1 MINLQKSAIDKQFL
15 IECLAK
21 DLIEILMEER
31 GYSMEKAMDVL
42 YKSHTFEKIENEK
55 TGLYYQSPV
64 YVMGFLNDELN
75 IDFNA

>member
-1 MINLQKSAIDKQFL
+1 MNETQQAAIDKQFL

-31 GYSMEKAMDVL
+31 NYGLEEAMDVL

-55 TGLYYQSPV
+55 TGLYFQSPV
-64 YVMGFLNDELN
+64 YVMEFLNEEL
-75 IDFNA
+75 ALV

>member
-1 MINLQKSAIDKQFL
+1 MNETQQAAIDKQFL

-31 GYSMEKAMDVL
+31 NYGLEEAMDVL

-55 TGLYYQSPV
+55 TGLFYQSPV
-64 YVMGFLNDELN
+64 YVMEFLNDELKN
-75 IDFNA
+75 

>member
-1 MINLQKSAIDKQFL
+1 MNEMPQTAIDKQFL

-31 GYSMEKAMDVL
+31 GYGLEEAMDVL

-55 TGLYYQSPV
+55 TGLYYQSPI
-64 YVMGFLNDELN
+64 YVMEFLNDELKK
-75 IDFNA
+75 

>member
-1 MINLQKSAIDKQFL
+1 MISFQQAAIDKQFL

-31 GYSMEKAMDVL
+31 NYGLEEAMDVL

-55 TGLYYQSPV
+55 TGLFYQSPV
-64 YVMGFLNDELN
+64 YVMEFLNDELKN
-75 IDFNA
+75 

>member
-1 MINLQKSAIDKQFL
+1 MNEMPQTAIDKQFL

-31 GYSMEKAMDVL
+31 GYGLEEAMDVL

-64 YVMGFLNDELN
+64 YVMEFLNDELKN
-75 IDFNA
+75 

>member
-1 MINLQKSAIDKQFL
+1 MISFQQAAIDKQFL

-31 GYSMEKAMDVL
+31 NYGLEEAMDVL

-55 TGLYYQSPV
+55 TGLFYQSPV
-64 YVMGFLNDELN
+64 YVMEFLNDELKN
-75 IDFNA
+75 RF

>member
-1 MINLQKSAIDKQFL
+1 MNEMPQTAIDKQFL

-31 GYSMEKAMDVL
+31 GYGLEEAMDVL

-55 TGLYYQSPV
+55 TGLYYQSSV
-64 YVMGFLNDELN
+64 YVMEFLNDELKK
-75 IDFNA
+75 

>member
-1 MINLQKSAIDKQFL
+1 MNEMPQTAIDKQFL

-31 GYSMEKAMDVL
+31 GYGLEEAMDVL

-55 TGLYYQSPV
+55 TGLFYQSPV
-64 YVMGFLNDELN
+64 YVMEFLNDELKN
-75 IDFNA
+75 